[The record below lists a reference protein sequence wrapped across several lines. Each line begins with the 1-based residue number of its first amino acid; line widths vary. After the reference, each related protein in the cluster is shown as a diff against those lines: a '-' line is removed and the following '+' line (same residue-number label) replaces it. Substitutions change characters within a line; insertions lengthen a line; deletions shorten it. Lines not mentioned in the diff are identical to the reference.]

1 MDEAKNPIYS
11 DSSTAEDNYAAIL
24 AFYKKFS

>member
-1 MDEAKNPIYS
+1 MDKAKYPTYS
-11 DSSTAEDNYAAIL
+11 DNSTAEDNYAVIL